1 MIFITGG
8 TGLVGSHILLKLS
21 QRNISFKALKRERS
35 SLDVCKDVF
44 TYYNAE
50 SQFNKIKWVNGDI
63 NDIPSL
69 EEGMKNCTKVI
80 HAAAI
85 VSFHNDDE
93 EIIYKI
99 NVEGTIN
106 IVNVALSAGI
116 EKLSY
121 ISSIAALGRNT
132 TSDIVD
138 ENCDFKI
145 SKKENNYS
153 LSKYYSEQEVWRASQ
168 EGLDVVILNPSVIL
182 GPGDWTKGSSQIFQ
196 KIYDGLKYYTSGS
209 TGYVDVTDVAECAI
223 KLLES
228 DIKNERFIIN
238 GANLKFRELFD
249 MIAER
254 FNKKKATIK
263 VTLLMKELAWRIEFF
278 RSLITGRRPLITK
291 ETANSSMKI
300 SSYSTKKIENAISF
314 KFIPIEESV
323 EKYCQWFSERIES
336 VN

>member
-35 SLDVCKDVF
+35 SLDICKDVF

>member
-35 SLDVCKDVF
+35 SLDICKDVF

-50 SQFNKIKWVNGDI
+50 SQFNKIKWVNGDV

-69 EEGMKNCTKVI
+69 EEVMKNCTKVI

-93 EIIYKI
+93 ETIYKI

-228 DIKNERFIIN
+228 DIKNERFILNGIN
-238 GANLKFRELFD
+238 IKFKEAFNLIADELNVERAN
-249 MIAER
+249 
-254 FNKKKATIK
+254 IK
-263 VTLLMKELAWRIEFF
+263 VTPFLKELAWRIELARSFF
-278 RSLITGRRPLITK
+278 TGNRPLLTK
-291 ETANSSMKI
+291 ETANSAMKNV
-300 SSYSTKKIENAISF
+300 SYSSEKIKEKLKYKFISF
-314 KFIPIEESV
+314 DKTVKDCCRFYKQDLV
-323 EKYCQWFSERIES
+323 
-336 VN
+336 